1 MKQPHM
7 KQHLMMSLMLASVA
21 GVAHAEPLTVDFWYT
36 FGDAKRS
43 AFIQSRAEEYN
54 KTHSDVK
61 VVPTYKGSYND
72 TLQAAILA
80 SRQGKAPALVQVVE
94 VGSQLAWDSG
104 IFQPVGGIGKVDFSD
119 YIKPVLNYYTIQGK
133 VNSLPFNSSSPV
145 LYYNK
150 DLMEKMGLDPSRP
163 PTTYGAVLK
172 ACEKIK
178 MQSSDIK
185 CIGFN
190 IHSWFVEQWMAQQ
203 GAALVN
209 NDNGRKARATESN
222 LTSPAAKKIFNW
234 IKTLSDKG
242 YYTSSGKLEDWDGSD
257 AIFTNE
263 KVVFHITSTAD
274 IGNIGDA
281 ARKAGFKMGV
291 GVLPIAD
298 GAKRNGV
305 VIGGASL
312 WVARGISEKQ
322 ADAALDFALYLTN
335 PRNMA
340 AWHKLT
346 GYYPVRNSSVD
357 LLRKEG
363 WFTQAP
369 VQTVA
374 FNQLLKTQSNV
385 ATGGALLGSFIEVR
399 KIIEEGVQKVLSGN
413 SVDATLQEAKTR
425 ADKAIQDYNKNFQ

>member
-1 MKQPHM
+1 MKRIT
-7 KQHLMMSLMLASVA
+7 LLAALMLGA
-21 GVAHAEPLTVDFWYT
+21 AHAQTTVDFWYT

-43 AFIQSRAEEYN
+43 GFIQERVEEFN
-54 KTHSDVK
+54 KTRKDVK
-61 VVPTYKGSYND
+61 VVATYKGNYND

-80 SRQGKAPALVQVVE
+80 SRQGKSPALVQVVE

-119 YIKPVLNYYTIQGK
+119 YIKPVLNYYTIGGK

-145 LYYNK
+145 LYFNK
-150 DLMEKMGLDPSRP
+150 DLMEKYGLDASRP
-163 PTTYGAVLK
+163 PTTYSAVLK

-178 MQSSDIK
+178 QQASDVK

-257 AIFTNE
+257 AIFTGE

-281 ARKAGFKMGV
+281 AKKAGFKMGV

-298 GAKRNGV
+298 GSKRNGV

-312 WVARGISEKQ
+312 WVAKNITDKQSE
-322 ADAALDFALYLTN
+322 AALDFALYLTN
-335 PRNMA
+335 PKNMA

-357 LLRKEG
+357 LLKKEG
-363 WFTQAP
+363 WFSKAP

-374 FNQLLKTQSNV
+374 FNQLLKTEPSV
-385 ATGGALLGSFIEVR
+385 ATGGALMGSFIEVR
-399 KIIEEGVQKVLSGN
+399 KIIEESIQKVLSGQA
-413 SVDATLQEAKTR
+413 VDATLQDAKNR
-425 ADKAIQDYNKNFQ
+425 ADKAIGDYNKNFQ